1 MDKSKTKP
9 GVGFGWLNVTRFL
22 CTLLT
27 RFCYRI
33 KVEGIENIPT
43 DKGALLVS
51 NHVSWVDAPL
61 IAATQQR
68 RIRFVMEK
76 KFYNKWWL
84 RPIVK
89 LTRAIPISADDP
101 PKKIIASLRQA
112 RQAMDDGY
120 MVCIFAEGMVTR
132 SGIMAEFKGG
142 FERIMKGS
150 DHSIIPVYLGGVWGS
165 IFSHSGGKILSSWPK
180 QFPYPVSVH
189 FGKALAADSSVSQ
202 IRQKVTELSCEY
214 FNSLKSPK
222 CSLVR
227 EFVKTARKNWRR
239 HCISDSTGQKLNY
252 GQTLVKT
259 VTVADKLGE
268 FIKAGDKVGI
278 LLPPSAGGAI
288 ANLAVTAAGAIS
300 VNLNYSVTEELRA
313 DAVEQ
318 CGIKYI
324 ISSRKFLEKIKI
336 SCSCGKVVF
345 IEDIAAAVDAKAK
358 VKAYLKA
365 RFWPIGFWTK
375 GCNCSGDDL
384 ATVMF
389 SSGSSGRPK
398 GVMLSHHNIISN
410 VEAIRMVINVSSDD
424 DLCGVLPFFHSF
436 GYNCGLWMPLIS
448 GVSVSYLA
456 NPLDAAALGKS
467 VRENKSTILFTP
479 PTFLLNYMRRLN
491 RGDFATLRIVAAG
504 AEKLKTRLADTFE
517 KKFGIR
523 PLEGYGTTELSPVVS
538 LNLPDVES
546 NGIYQVGTKEG
557 SVGHPVPGVAV
568 KVVDVETKGP
578 LDFGQQGVLMVKGP
592 NVMLGYLGMAE
603 RSAEVLR
610 DGWYDTGDIA
620 KIDGDGF
627 ITITGR
633 LSRFSKIG
641 GEMVPHLTVEQT
653 YFDGLKTDEQVVA
666 VTAVPDEKKSEEL
679 VVLYLEKAGTVERLY
694 RIIAESKLPN
704 ICKPKRINYIRIE
717 EMPMLGSGKLDI
729 MKLRKIALEAK
740 NEGYK

>member
-22 CTLLT
+22 CILLT

-51 NHVSWVDAPL
+51 NHVSWVDALL

-89 LTRAIPISADDP
+89 LTRAIPISADDL

-120 MVCIFAEGMVTR
+120 MVCIFAEGMATR

-165 IFSHSGGKILSSWPK
+165 IFSHSGGKILSSLPK
-180 QFPYPVSVH
+180 QFPYPVSIH
-189 FGKALAADSSVSQ
+189 FGRPLPANSSVSQ

-222 CSLVR
+222 RSLVR

-239 HCISDSTGQKLNY
+239 HSISDSTGQKLNY

-259 VTVADKLGE
+259 VAVADKLGE
-268 FIKAGDKVGI
+268 LIKAGDKVGI

-300 VNLNYSVTEELRA
+300 VNLNYSITEELRA
-313 DAVEQ
+313 DAIEQ

-365 RFWPIGFWTK
+365 RFLSIGFWTK

-384 ATVMF
+384 ATVIF
-389 SSGSSGRPK
+389 SSGSGGRPK

-456 NPLDAAALGKS
+456 NPLDAAMLAKS

-479 PTFLLNYMRRLN
+479 PTFLLHYTRKLK
-491 RGDFATLRIVAAG
+491 RGDFVTLRIVAAG
-504 AEKLKTRLADTFE
+504 AEKLKMRLADTFE
-517 KKFGIR
+517 KRFGIR
-523 PLEGYGTTELSPVVS
+523 PLEGYGTTELSAVVS

-557 SVGHPVPGVAV
+557 SVGHPVPGVAA
-568 KVVDVETKGP
+568 KVVDVETRRP

-620 KIDGDGF
+620 KIDSDGF
-627 ITITGR
+627 ITITDR

-679 VVLYLEKAGTVERLY
+679 VVLYMEKAGTVEQLH
-694 RIIAESKLPN
+694 RIISGSKLPN
-704 ICKPKRINYIRIE
+704 ICKPKRSNYIRIE